1 MISITM
7 MSHLRRLSPLWCLT
21 APPSPRGIGRA
32 TKGKRLYGQ
41 ARRLTSPDLHILCRM
56 CTVDNKAPQSNPFTQ
71 RIAKNKV
78 PPPGGRWW
86 RQPPKGVHFLARRAV
101 VWFSSG
107 EARLSGFRRQR
118 RHLYWR
124 PQGHRTSPAGTV
136 SQPIGKPFYG
146 QAKGLLWL
154 TWRSYAGPPQ
164 YFIPPEGGAL
174 NPPVRRSRSQ
184 AEPLAPRVKGPA
196 APSTLAAKP
205 RQPTG
210 IPESTEP
217 VPILTAPKALA
228 HKMQKKRRFRAA

>member
-7 MSHLRRLSPLWCLT
+7 MSPLRWLSPLWCLT

-124 PQGHRTSPAGTV
+124 PQGRRTSPAQRYYIT
-136 SQPIGKPFYG
+136 
-146 QAKGLLWL
+146 
-154 TWRSYAGPPQ
+154 
-164 YFIPPEGGAL
+164 PEGGSPQPACKAKPITGRTLGAQGQSPGGAINPRGEAASTFGNTGKHRPDPDPDPDRAERRL
-174 NPPVRRSRSQ
+174 NPQ
-184 AEPLAPRVKGPA
+184 AP
-196 APSTLAAKP
+196 
-205 RQPTG
+205 
-210 IPESTEP
+210 
-217 VPILTAPKALA
+217 
-228 HKMQKKRRFRAA
+228 